1 MIAVLGLSHLG
12 LSTIVSLASKG
23 CNVIG
28 FDENKNLIKNIKKFN
43 LHIKEPGLLKSLKKY
58 SKRIKFTSDISEI
71 KKTKVTFI
79 SIDVPT
85 NKKSG
90 KYKVVLNLISLAKKN
105 LGKNSV
111 LVIMSQIPPGFMRE
125 INFSKND
132 FLSGRNINL
141 WRLY

>member
-58 SKRIKFTSDISEI
+58 SKELNSPVIFLKL
-71 KKTKVTFI
+71 KKLK
-79 SIDVPT
+79 
-85 NKKSG
+85 
-90 KYKVVLNLISLAKKN
+90 
-105 LGKNSV
+105 
-111 LVIMSQIPPGFMRE
+111 
-125 INFSKND
+125 
-132 FLSGRNINL
+132 
-141 WRLY
+141 